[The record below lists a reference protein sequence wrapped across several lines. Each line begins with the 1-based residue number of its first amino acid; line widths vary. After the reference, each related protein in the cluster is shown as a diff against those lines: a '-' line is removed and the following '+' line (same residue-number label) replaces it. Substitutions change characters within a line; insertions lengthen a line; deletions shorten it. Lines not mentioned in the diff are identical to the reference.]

1 MYKSIKLN
9 FRYIVFTIYITILG
23 IMYKKKY
30 IIFVYILKLK
40 SFTQIQLRQ
49 YHVIDVIF
57 IIKYITILQ
66 NTLYKDGF

>member
-1 MYKSIKLN
+1 LYKSIKLN